1 LQNTQGSN
9 GFLGDDDVS
18 SLLGGGLPFLLVFL
32 RDLGWGVG
40 LLLTPSWEAYGF
52 VVSATL
58 ACCWEIWAGY
68 NVEPSDGWVALQIL
82 LVLQYI
88 LGLGQ

>member
-32 RDLGWGVG
+32 RDLG
-40 LLLTPSWEAYGF
+40 
-52 VVSATL
+52 
-58 ACCWEIWAGY
+58 
-68 NVEPSDGWVALQIL
+68 
-82 LVLQYI
+82 
-88 LGLGQ
+88 